1 MKTKLILAA
10 LLITAFVAL
19 PSCKQ
24 KSAET
29 SKVAT
34 LSTDKTDAKK
44 IKDEVVNI
52 IVSLPSSHETAA
64 LINET
69 GASYIAGLTEEDV
82 ITDKLLTRAQKVQT
96 FGKILFDLAYTDTYN
111 QVGSFSKLLQVQE
124 DLSRQLGFTDLL
136 TLQKPYRDRYMAN
149 KNNRDSVD
157 AIVVSMLS
165 TTNQYIQDNGSAS
178 DISLVFASATAKA
191 LNVITSVTLF
201 ARTNE
206 KLIELLK
213 KEKDHVN
220 AAISILEMT
229 TGNPEVDDL
238 LAKLKPVKDIFS
250 STETFTIETVD
261 QINQL
266 TSKIVG

>member
-1 MKTKLILAA
+1 MKTKLFLAA
-10 LLITAFVAL
+10 LLIPAFIAV

-24 KSAET
+24 KASEPA
-29 SKVAT
+29 KVAT
-34 LSTDKTDAKK
+34 LGTEKADAKK

-52 IVSLPSSHETAA
+52 IVSLPSSHETAE

-69 GASYIAGLTEEDV
+69 GASYIAGLTEEDAN
-82 ITDKLLTRAQKVQT
+82 TEKLLTRAQKVQA
-96 FGKILFDLAYTDTYN
+96 FGKVIFDLAYTDTYN
-111 QVGSFSKLLQVQE
+111 QVGSFSKLLKVQE
-124 DLSRQLGFTDLL
+124 DLSKQLGFNGLL

-157 AIVVSMLS
+157 AIVVAMLS
-165 TTNQYIQDNGSAS
+165 TTNQYIQENGSAS
-178 DISLVFASATAKA
+178 DIALVFASATAKA

-229 TGNPEVDDL
+229 TGDPDVDSL

-250 STETFTIETVD
+250 STENFTIETVD